1 MKLSQYSFLLSNRRG
16 YFLFSTLFFSIIEVD
31 EHVYRMLSECKCGDK
46 EVNGSS
52 LGDEL
57 YTTLNNNGFLCES
70 YEEEYLAFRE
80 GCINA
85 RTDDRDMHV
94 TIVPTMNCCFS
105 CPYCFEKHKKS
116 GVISEGVIDSIIRYI
131 GNTNPESLHI
141 TWFGGEPLLATRQI
155 ESFSKKLFKAYQG
168 NYSSDIIT
176 TGFPVSGSV
185 VDTLRTGH
193 INDIQITIDGDKEN
207 HNKVKFTNQC
217 NDTFSRIIDNIDYIS
232 SQIPSI
238 NCIIRVNVTKEN
250 INDIPFLHSKLS
262 ARFAN
267 RNIWLSPSLVMQNG
281 CACSEQLF
289 SSDEFRIITKEWWEK
304 YKIPTKWIYGIDRTE
319 CAIRK
324 PSSIVVLPDG
334 SICRCWEVTGDQEYT
349 IGKLLS
355 DGNIT
360 LTEANHEFSKNLG
373 SIDPFSIE
381 KCKKCPYL
389 PICYGGCPIKIIK
402 CENNHGSH
410 VPICTSYKG
419 HLNDWLE
426 LYLDFN
432 QR

>member
-1 MKLSQYSFLLSNRRG
+1 MKASFYNYRVPHGEKVIFFNGRTK
-16 YFLFSTLFFSIIEVD
+16 TLFAVREQVADKFSMILDNPDLYDGTFHDFLTRMMDAGFVCNDDFDEYKAMMRSYKQTLWPTYYRLMLLPTYRCNQACWYCVQEHRHVD
-31 EHVYRMLSECKCGDK
+31 MTEETVRRLKKHVDRVLAEK
-46 EVNGSS
+46 N
-52 LGDEL
+52 
-57 YTTLNNNGFLCES
+57 LNSF
-70 YEEEYLAFRE
+70 YL
-80 GCINA
+80 
-85 RTDDRDMHV
+85 
-94 TIVPTMNCCFS
+94 
-105 CPYCFEKHKKS
+105 
-116 GVISEGVIDSIIRYI
+116 
-131 GNTNPESLHI
+131 

-334 SICRCWEVTGDQEYT
+334 SICRCWEVTCDQEYT

-355 DGNIT
+355 DGSIT

-426 LYLDFN
+426 LYLDYN